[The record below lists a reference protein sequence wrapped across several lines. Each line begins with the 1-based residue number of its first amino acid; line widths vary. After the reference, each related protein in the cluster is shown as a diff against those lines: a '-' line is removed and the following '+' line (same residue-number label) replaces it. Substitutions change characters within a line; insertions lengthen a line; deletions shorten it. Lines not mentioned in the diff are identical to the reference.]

1 MNKTISSQHKQLNY
15 SHGRTIAGVTV
26 VPQLV
31 SRSYHSQYHDR
42 SIVMEHSSQQ
52 LWNDRLNSVP
62 CGFQSVKEAHRDVRL
77 QVLNQLFIFHRLQS
91 IFLAKFPP
99 KTAKMQK
106 KGRKDTTIFIKKPYG
121 DAVLAPFS
129 EPLSPRR
136 KVNMLIN
143 RYLIKQG
150 DSDRRFVTFYFSISS
165 FVCLIAPYLSGRIL
179 LPKIN

>member
-1 MNKTISSQHKQLNY
+1 
-15 SHGRTIAGVTV
+15 
-26 VPQLV
+26 
-31 SRSYHSQYHDR
+31 
-42 SIVMEHSSQQ
+42 
-52 LWNDRLNSVP
+52 
-62 CGFQSVKEAHRDVRL
+62 
-77 QVLNQLFIFHRLQS
+77 
-91 IFLAKFPP
+91 
-99 KTAKMQK
+99 MQK

-150 DSDRRFVTFYFSISS
+150 DSDRRFVTFYFFAISS
-165 FVCLIAPYLSGRIL
+165 FVSLIAPYLSGRIL